1 MTPLLLPL
9 AGAATLFLLGRPS
22 GAKASPRARGPTG
35 PVRRKSAKRA
45 VEKAHALGLR
55 KGRER
60 TKEKVARAA
69 DRVVARRARA
79 GTKPDPLGE
88 LLPKAKAAAGSWKDL
103 ATRLAKAA
111 ASKKR
116 KAASK
121 GAPKRRKS
129 KRKAK
134 RKPASLSTIPD
145 LRGGLRL
152 KKKRRPT
159 ARARPAARVDDR
171 KVAAAELYKYVTQ
184 TNTKPRTWGDK
195 RNRNAVILELQKR
208 MGRLTADG
216 IYGPNTRARGKALIG
231 KTFPA
236 RR

>member
-9 AGAATLFLLGRPS
+9 AGAATLFLLGS
-22 GAKASPRARGPTG
+22 SKGSAAAKSRSPTG

-55 KGRER
+55 TGRER
-60 TKEKVARAA
+60 SKAKVLAAAERVIARK
-69 DRVVARRARA
+69 AR
-79 GTKPDPLGE
+79 GGGKPDPLGE

-111 ASKKR
+111 ASKKA
-116 KAASK
+116 KA
-121 GAPKRRKS
+121 APKRRKS

-152 KKKRRPT
+152 KKKRKPIR
-159 ARARPAARVDDR
+159 RARPRARVDDS

-184 TNTKPRTWGDK
+184 TNTRARTWGNK
-195 RNRNAVILELQKR
+195 RQRNAVILELQKR
-208 MGRLTADG
+208 MGQITADG

>member
-45 VEKAHALGLR
+45 VERAHALGLR

-116 KAASK
+116 KTAPKA
-121 GAPKRRKS
+121 APKRRK
-129 KRKAK
+129 KK
-134 RKPASLSTIPD
+134 RKPKPAALSTIPN
-145 LRGGLRL
+145 LRGLRL
-152 KKKRRPT
+152 KKKRKPT
-159 ARARPAARVDDR
+159 ARARPAARVDDS

-184 TNTKPRTWGDK
+184 TNTRPRTWGTK
-195 RNRNAVILELQKR
+195 NKRNAVIMELQKR

-216 IYGPNTRARGKALIG
+216 IYGPKTRYRGRALIG
-231 KTFPA
+231 KTFPV